1 MTQATELQDEF
12 SPEKMLEDIRK
23 ERKENAAKRTIG
35 TRFTVPRTGVSLD
48 GQPKEGID
56 TILYRPASGEAA
68 LPVLFNMHGGA
79 WIGGDAVYMESFCQ
93 MMAERLPALVVNIN
107 YRKADERPFP
117 YAIEEAA
124 DCVCYFTEHAK
135 EYGIDTDLI
144 TVGGHSA
151 GAQLAAG
158 TAVLLGERGISLA
171 AQMLVY
177 PCVQMDQNAD
187 ELMYLIGPMLF
198 PDSQAEYNAAHRYA
212 SPLAAS
218 DEVLKSLPPAIFVL
232 CGPDDL
238 RPQGIAYA
246 KRLMEL
252 AVPVRVREFI
262 RAEHGF
268 LEVNR
273 PDYPDGDSRK
283 NQEQAEYA
291 RQAEDFLAGELQAVF
306 SERNRARER
315 QG

>member
-1 MTQATELQDEF
+1 MPEATGVPEGF
-12 SPEKMLEDIRK
+12 SPEKMIESIRK
-23 ERKENAAKRTIG
+23 ERKENAIKKTIG

-48 GQPKEGID
+48 RQPKEGID
-56 TILYRPASGEAA
+56 TILYHPDSQATP

-79 WIGGDAVYMESFCQ
+79 WIGGDAIYMESFCQ
-93 MMAERLPALVVNIN
+93 MMAERLPAFVVNIN

-124 DCVCYFTEHAK
+124 DCVCYFAEHAE
-135 EYGIDTDLI
+135 EYGIDRDLMA
-144 TVGGHSA
+144 VGGHSA

-158 TAVLLGERGISLA
+158 AAVLLEERGIPLA

-177 PCVQMDQNAD
+177 PCVQMDRDAD

-218 DEVLKSLPPAIFVL
+218 DETLRALPSAIFVL

-246 KRLMEL
+246 KRLMDL
-252 AVPVRVREFI
+252 AVPVHIREFT

-283 NQEQAEYA
+283 NREQAEYA
-291 RQAEDFLAGELQAVF
+291 RQAEDFLTGELQAVF
-306 SERNRARER
+306 SERKKARER